1 MDKTEHSLLSTLPAN
16 ALSLKLTRTPI
27 RMKHSKNWKIN
38 KLNPDH
44 DLVICLTGSAT
55 YQIDNRELC
64 LEAGE
69 AMLIP
74 GFKRFRGRHSGQ
86 DELYTGI
93 AQHFSLELFG
103 RGDIINKMQ
112 LCPLVRLN
120 NWEILQP
127 LVQHYRDSNSKS
139 MTNLIAHHQFMV
151 LLLAYLD
158 QALEGWLTEKDE
170 VQSEDHISLQIML
183 VTSQLS
189 ADPQG
194 TDSLDEILAKVPYNK
209 DYFRRAFRDR
219 MGMTPRKFRE
229 LKRMEFAVHRL
240 GVGLSV
246 KEVAAELD
254 YSDPYFFSR
263 LFKQY
268 IGSSPSKYRRKGHEL
283 SEED

>member
-1 MDKTEHSLLSTLPAN
+1 MDKNEHSFLSTLPAN
-16 ALSLKLTRTPI
+16 ALSLKLARSPI
-27 RMKHSKNWKIN
+27 RMRHSKTWKIN

-44 DLVICLTGSAT
+44 DLVICLTGSAS
-55 YQIDNRELC
+55 YQIDGQEIRI
-64 LEAGE
+64 EAGD

-74 GFKRFRGRHSGQ
+74 SFRRFRGRHSGQ

-103 RGDIINKMQ
+103 RGDIISKMQ
-112 LCPLVRLN
+112 LEPLVRLR
-120 NWEILQP
+120 NWEMLRP
-127 LVQHYRDSNSKS
+127 LVQHYRDSNSQS
-139 MTNLIAHHQFMV
+139 MTNLITHHQFMV

-158 QALEGWLTEKDE
+158 QALVGWLTEKDE

-183 VTSQLS
+183 VSSELS

-194 TDSLDEILAKVPYNK
+194 NDTLQQILDAVPYNK

-219 MGMTPRKFRE
+219 IGMTPRKFRE

-240 GVGLSV
+240 GAGLTV
-246 KEVAAELD
+246 KQVAAELG
-254 YSDPYFFSR
+254 YTDPYFFSR

-268 IGSSPSKYRRKGHEL
+268 IGTSPSKYRHKPHEL
-283 SEED
+283 AEED